1 MTLPGLVAA
10 NNLSDV
16 VDREKVWDNL
26 GLNIEYPGKDLFFNQ
41 VSLLLHGD
49 GANGSIT
56 IVDNSPTPKTVTAFG
71 NAQVSTA
78 QSKFGGASIA
88 FDGNGDY
95 LTVPNNSQFQ
105 IGNGS
110 FTVEFFLRLVANS
123 TPSFGQSLVSVRNTG
138 GSANGWSVHHYLGQ
152 LVGVIAGQSSGLQ
165 GSMALNTWQHIA
177 LTYDGANGRLFLDG
191 TLLATFAATPG
202 DNTNPLVVCNEP
214 LFDNNRSSNCFID
227 DLRITK
233 GVARYI
239 ANFSPPTESF
249 PDSP

>member
-1 MTLPGLVAA
+1 MSWVITPSYKDPDFA
-10 NNLSDV
+10 N
-16 VDREKVWDNL
+16 
-26 GLNIEYPGKDLFFNQ
+26 
-41 VSLLLHGD
+41 VSLLLHGN
-49 GANGSIT
+49 GTNGSTTIT
-56 IVDNSPTPKTVTAFG
+56 DNSPTPKTVTAVG
-71 NAQVSTA
+71 NAQISTA

-88 FDGNGDY
+88 FDGDGDY

-123 TPSFGQSLVSVRNTG
+123 TPTFGQSLVSVRNTG
-138 GSANGWSVHHYLGQ
+138 AANGWSVNHYLGQ
-152 LVGVIAGQSSGLQ
+152 LIGIIAGQSSGLQ

-191 TLLATFAATPG
+191 TLLVTFAATPV

-239 ANFSPPTESF
+239 ANFSPPTEPF